1 MAVTVSSTEK
11 TGCFLIFLLYE
22 KDSASVIFDA
32 SNTFREREKR
42 VTHSIKVFRHN
53 KQILQ

>member
-11 TGCFLIFLLYE
+11 TGGFLIFLLYE

-32 SNTFREREKR
+32 SNTFREKR